1 MDDADPLLI
10 ALADPA
16 RWRLVRL
23 LAERP
28 RPVGVLA
35 QLAEARQPQTTKH
48 LQTLERAGVVTSQ
61 RSGQRR
67 VYALRPGPLR
77 DLAATLGRLADTADR
92 AGGSRETYDR
102 YGLSLASERLAA
114 EAPGW
119 ADDRSFRF
127 HRSLA
132 GEPEAV
138 WRHLTETALLARW
151 WAPDDLCVSD
161 LAFEARPGGRIL
173 LEYRDAEDT
182 GGDGD
187 TGETEGTGDTADTD
201 PVAGRGDGV
210 VDVARP
216 GERLAYRLS
225 PRLPDGGAAFTAH
238 VDFTLRPTDAGTDL
252 DIQYLIADSTVE
264 SADFI
269 AGIEIGFGQC
279 LDKLATAVGA
289 ARETT
294 HDTPHHTPHHSR
306 HTSARTEGKQVQ
318 P

>member
-1 MDDADPLLI
+1 MDDADPLLA
-10 ALADPA
+10 ALADPV

-77 DLAATLGRLADTADR
+77 DLAATLGRLADTADQ

-114 EAPGW
+114 ESPGW

-132 GEPEAV
+132 GDPGAV
-138 WRHLTETALLARW
+138 WRHLTETPLLARW
-151 WAPDDLCVSD
+151 WTPDDLRVSD
-161 LAFEARPGGRIL
+161 LVFDARPGGRIV
-173 LEYRDAEDT
+173 LEYRDVD
-182 GGDGD
+182 D
-187 TGETEGTGDTADTD
+187 TEGSD
-201 PVAGRGDGV
+201 PVAGRGEGV
-210 VDVARP
+210 VEVARP
-216 GERLAYRLS
+216 GERLTYRLS
-225 PRLPDGGAAFTAH
+225 PRLPDGGAAFTAR
-238 VDFTLRPTDAGTDL
+238 VDLDLRPTGAGTDL
-252 DIQYLIADSTVE
+252 DVHYSIADSTVE

-279 LDKLATAVGA
+279 LDKLATAVTSDAPPA
-289 ARETT
+289 APPTS
-294 HDTPHHTPHHSR
+294 SR
-306 HTSARTEGKQVQ
+306 ASTRTSSPTSPRTEGKQVQ